1 MIYDAIKNY
10 KNYEAPTRL
19 YRALRFLAETDWT
32 QVEYGRYELDGDNIY
47 YMVQDH
53 TPKGEAAKAEAH
65 RKYIDIQA
73 MIEGT
78 EIIGIAPIEADKTE
92 IEAKPE
98 KDAWFYTCATQNL
111 ELYAGSFMI
120 FFPNDIHRPGLYEG
134 APQQCRKVVIKIKI
148 DD

>member
-19 YRALRFLAETDWT
+19 YKALSFLAETDWS
-32 QVEYGRYELDGDNIY
+32 QVEFGRYELDGDNIFY
-47 YMVQDH
+47 LVQDY
-53 TPKGEAAKAEAH
+53 TPKGEEAKAEAH

-78 EIIGIAPIEADKTE
+78 EIIGIAPIEGEKTE

-98 KDAWFYTCATQNL
+98 KDAWFYTCDTQNL

-120 FFPNDIHRPGLYEG
+120 FFPNDIHRPGMAIG
-134 APQQCRKVVIKIKI
+134 ASEPVTKVVVKVKA
-148 DD
+148 

>member
-10 KNYEAPTRL
+10 KNYEATTRL
-19 YRALRFLAETDWT
+19 YQELKYLAETDWSK
-32 QVEYGRYELDGDNIY
+32 VDFGRYELDGDNIY
-47 YMVQDH
+47 YMVQEY
-53 TPKGEAAKAEAH
+53 TPKGDAAKAEAH

-78 EIIGIAPIEADKTE
+78 EIIGIAPIEGNKTE

-98 KDAWFYTCATQNL
+98 KDVWFYTCETQNL

-120 FFPNDIHRPGLYEG
+120 FFPNDIHRPGLYKD
-134 APQQCRKVVIKIKI
+134 APATCRKVVMKIKI
-148 DD
+148 D